1 MKKNFF
7 FWMAAIVMLIMSSCQ
22 QEAGFGTEATVSFQ
36 VGTPEIATR
45 AYSDGTTATVL
56 QYAVYDNAGN
66 ILDKLTVTDGEIHGS
81 TTVNLQ
87 LTTGNTYSVI
97 FWAAEENA
105 PYTVDFANKT
115 MTVDYTNAV
124 SNAENLDAFY
134 KHHTFTVTGAQT
146 EIIELRRP
154 FAQLNI
160 GTNDYEASEKAGYM
174 PTQSK
179 VVVKNIYNTLNLAT
193 GEVDNSVEVTYND
206 ADIDTTEVFPV
217 TGYQYLA
224 MNYLLVDTAK
234 ALIDV
239 EFSYTN
245 GSNEK
250 TRTVGSVPVQRNHR
264 TNIYGQLLTSNV
276 DVNVIIEPEYEEPA
290 WELDELR
297 KAALNGGEV
306 TLTDTVE
313 LTKPLEV
320 YGNMTINL
328 NGQTI
333 SANIHKSVGPVIKNY
348 GTLTINGGTISSLAN
363 NGGSAI
369 ANYGNLLVENVV
381 INGAPRE
388 GDSWPAYPINNYG
401 SMTLTNATI
410 TGYQGCVA
418 LNAAGTTTLNNCELT
433 KNYVKTSS
441 HVFYVNHE
449 DAKVIINGGTYNHNG
464 FDGSLAYVNKG
475 EVTINGGAFNAKDG
489 GYGFAVL
496 SAGKVTINGGNINAA
511 LQDWGGQFVVN
522 GGIYTAKPADKY
534 LAAGYKALKISD
546 NKYMIVPDNIDA
558 YCNTEN
564 TNLDGV
570 TYTGDAF
577 ANGPMDNTLWINN
590 YLFGEDA
597 AIKVVNKTYG
607 AIIIE
612 NCIGNLKND
621 VITIDNT
628 NNSVMI
634 LQNLDLTLAEGKK
647 LIKSTNTIYQVFMAN
662 ITINGEKQTT
672 ESIAQYLENVGWY
685 QVVEEI

>member
-45 AYSDGTTATVL
+45 AYSDGMTATVL
-56 QYAVYDNAGN
+56 QYAVYDENGTE
-66 ILDKLTVTDGEIHGS
+66 LEDLTVTNGEIHGS

-97 FWAAEENA
+97 FWAAAPNA
-105 PYTVDFANKT
+105 PYTVDLGAKT
-115 MTVDYTNAV
+115 MTVNYNGAL
-124 SNAENLDAFY
+124 SNDENRDAFY
-134 KHHTFTVTGAQT
+134 KYHTFTVTGAQT

-174 PTQSK
+174 PTKSFVK
-179 VVVKNIYNTLNLAT
+179 VTNIYDSLNLET
-193 GEVDNSVEVTYND
+193 GVVYNPVEVTYD
-206 ADIDTTEVFPV
+206 YADIDTTEVFPV
-217 TGYQYLA
+217 TGYNYLA

-234 ALIDV
+234 EVINV
-239 EFSYTN
+239 EFGYTETD
-245 GSNEK
+245 SIAAK
-250 TRTVGSVPVQRNHR
+250 TRAVGSVPVQRNHR
-264 TNIYGQLLTSNV
+264 TNIYGQLLTGDVKINV
-276 DVNVIIEPEYEEPA
+276 EIKPEYYEPA
-290 WELDELR
+290 HEADALFL
-297 KAALNGGEV
+297 AAAVGGEV
-306 TLTDTVE
+306 TLTEDVV
-313 LTKPLEV
+313 LEKTLEIQSNV
-320 YGNMTINL
+320 IINL
-328 NGQTI
+328 NGKTI
-333 SANIHKSVGPVIKNY
+333 SGNLHKNDGAVIKVAKDA
-348 GTLTINGGTISSLAN
+348 TAKFVGGTISSLEE

-369 ANYGNLLVENVV
+369 QNSGIAIVEGTILKGAPNANGSWPSYTVNNTGKLTIDSAIITSYHGAVASYGDDAVVTLNNSVIDMEGIPGFTSHGIYTYNNGKVIVNGGTYANKATDQGTSGASV
-381 INGAPRE
+381 INGA
-388 GDSWPAYPINNYG
+388 
-401 SMTLTNATI
+401 
-410 TGYQGCVA
+410 
-418 LNAAGTTTLNNCELT
+418 
-433 KNYVKTSS
+433 
-441 HVFYVNHE
+441 
-449 DAKVIINGGTYNHNG
+449 
-464 FDGSLAYVNKG
+464 
-475 EVTINGGAFNAKDG
+475 VT
-489 GYGFAVL
+489 
-496 SAGKVTINGGNINAA
+496 
-511 LQDWGGQFVVN
+511 VN
-522 GGIYTAKPADKY
+522 GGDFSGRIENYYGTPVLQGGSYSVNPKANFIAAD
-534 LAAGYKALKISD
+534 YKALKISD

-577 ANGPMDNTLWINN
+577 ASGPMDNTLWINK

-597 AIKVVNKTYG
+597 AIKVVDKTYG